1 MALKFC
7 THPNKAHSPYSR
19 SCSSFSESQQS
30 SSTGTN
36 AIALY
41 TDDDCSLSG
50 GASAVSSRMASARS
64 ASARSLFAP
73 QPRLASPHD
82 LDGDFMQQQCT
93 DALPGSDFREAPDGK
108 EVDGMEVDGKE
119 VDGMEGSAQGA
130 QAAVKR
136 SNLLPIRSS
145 LAALQSRTSPQRRFA
160 AAHAYKYGHG
170 RRKQDVTQTDGGHC
184 SKTFR
189 KLAVNA
195 ATLNDAELDKQLV
208 DAGLGD
214 GLQSARRHAE
224 SSAKRIAPAINLTI
238 RLSNDYASLKA
249 LGCSEGMLSQLRS
262 IDPPKEEVEIV
273 AEKVETG
280 DMTLLC
286 APPDARLQPIPARCF
301 APHRRQSSPSQ
312 STGTRYPQ
320 LPTTSAHFAIPSLLK
335 QRPPQRAA
343 SGSSPLP
350 PHADWIVEGRSS
362 PLRFSAMSSPVPRF
376 QQATRAA
383 EQGASEPGV
392 TDWANALQ
400 ESSYS
405 YHSVFSG
412 PPRFPDVRRDVVTP
426 PPLHAAVGVQ
436 LHNRRSCTA
445 QHKQEREPTSM
456 LEYRISAAL
465 AKEAQPPTTTERMGL
480 KSVQERA
487 AALEVD
493 MIGRHYGAKDHE
505 RIKTKQE
512 RLMQVEQ
519 LVKCCTY
526 FCCFCLTLFT
536 AVGGFANELECAD
549 RTRELAGDVPRAREA
564 AKSAAL
570 HVVNNGACQL
580 PAADIPVIITALMPV
595 QTGSGRRLFVT
606 SCF

>member
-7 THPNKAHSPYSR
+7 THAKKAHSPYSR

-30 SSTGTN
+30 STTGTN

-41 TDDDCSLSG
+41 TDDECSLSG

-73 QPRLASPHD
+73 QPHHALPHD
-82 LDGDFMQQQCT
+82 LDGDFMQQQRT
-93 DALPGSDFREAPDGK
+93 DALPGSDFGEAR
-108 EVDGMEVDGKE
+108 VDGKE
-119 VDGMEGSAQGA
+119 GCAHGA

-145 LAALQSRTSPQRRFA
+145 LAALQYRTSPQRRL
-160 AAHAYKYGHG
+160 HAYNSGHG
-170 RRKQDVTQTDGGHC
+170 GRKQDVTRTDGGHC
-184 SKTFR
+184 SRTFR

-195 ATLNDAELDKQLV
+195 ATLNAAELDKQLV

-249 LGCSEGMLSQLRS
+249 VGCSEGMLSQLRS
-262 IDPPKEEVEIV
+262 IDPPKEEAEIV

-286 APPDARLQPIPARCF
+286 ASPDARLQPIPARCF
-301 APHRRQSSPSQ
+301 APYRRQSSPSQ

-320 LPTTSAHFAIPSLLK
+320 LPTTSAHVAIPSLLK
-335 QRPPQRAA
+335 QRPAQRAA

-376 QQATRAA
+376 QQAMRAP
-383 EQGASEPGV
+383 EQGTSEPGV

-436 LHNRRSCTA
+436 LHNRRSCAA

-456 LEYRISAAL
+456 LESRISAAL

-519 LVKCCTY
+519 LDKCSTY
-526 FCCFCLTLFT
+526 FCCFCLKLFT

-580 PAADIPVIITALMPV
+580 PAADIPVIRTALMPV
-595 QTGSGRRLFVT
+595 QTGSGR
-606 SCF
+606 